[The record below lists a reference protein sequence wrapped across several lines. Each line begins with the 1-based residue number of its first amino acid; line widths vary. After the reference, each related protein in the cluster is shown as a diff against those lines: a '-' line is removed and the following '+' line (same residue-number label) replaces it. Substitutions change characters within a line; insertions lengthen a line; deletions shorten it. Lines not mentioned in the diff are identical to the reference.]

1 MTRVLV
7 CCSGKGGVGKTTL
20 TSNLATALTELGEDV
35 IVVDGNLTTP
45 HLGIHLG
52 MHLVPK
58 TLHDVLGGRTRLR
71 DVIYPHP
78 LGFKVIPGS
87 MSVKDLRLVKDPA
100 LPEVIMNLLGRAD
113 FVILDCAAGLGKE
126 ALSGINAAEEIML
139 ITNPDLPSVTDA
151 LKTIKVAERYNN
163 TVVGVIVNRVNGEG
177 NELGKDEIENMLEVP
192 VLGEIP
198 EDKNV
203 IKAIAKK
210 RPVVDY
216 KPNSP
221 ASVEIKKIA
230 CKLCG
235 KEYKKSF
242 KSPNRFVRWLHGQG
256 M

>member
-20 TSNLATALTELGEDV
+20 TSNLATALTELGQDV
-35 IVVDGNLTTP
+35 IAVDGNLTTP

-58 TLHDVLGGRTRLR
+58 TLHDVLSGRARLR

-87 MSVKDLRLVKDPA
+87 MSVKDLRWTKDAA
-100 LPEVIMNLLGRAD
+100 LPEIILNLLGRAD

-126 ALSGINAAEEIML
+126 AISGINAAEEIVV

-163 TVVGVIVNRVNGEG
+163 TVVGVIVNRVGG
-177 NELGKDEIENMLEVP
+177 RKDELEKSEIEDMLEVP

-198 EDKNV
+198 DDKNV
-203 IKAIAKK
+203 LDAIAKK
-210 RPVVDY
+210 RPVVSY

-235 KEYKKSF
+235 KEYKEKKRF
-242 KSPNRFVRWLHGQG
+242 GRLGKFVRRFAR
-256 M
+256 